1 MVPSGELHIAA
12 VDYSHTH
19 HPYFCIVKHRC
30 DICTSCWCWLIHG
43 GQSQPWWLWW
53 TAWSSLLLMI
63 MLMLVVDDDDDD
75 RDKDGD
81 VQGLWGQSRESPLP
95 PHSQRW
101 SHLNW
106 ALSPKA
112 SSSSICDWYWSTMTN
127 SSVCKS
133 GTFSVGSFDW
143 PPFTIV
149 AKAIHHI
156 QIPSLSGNPSLG
168 HVLSCQGL
176 GRNKTSKLSP
186 LFPGGSL

>member
-1 MVPSGELHIAA
+1 MITFDWPCWNQWDAELELLMVPSGELHIAA

-30 DICTSCWCWLIHG
+30 DICTSCWCLLIHG

-101 SHLNW
+101 SHLN
-106 ALSPKA
+106 LTVSSKA
-112 SSSSICDWYWSTMTN
+112 SSWSWNIKCDWYWSTKQVWQLMSRKLWPATLHN
-127 SSVCKS
+127 CSQGYPPHSDSKS
-133 GTFSVGSFDW
+133 FW
-143 PPFTIV
+143 QP
-149 AKAIHHI
+149 
-156 QIPSLSGNPSLG
+156 
-168 HVLSCQGL
+168 
-176 GRNKTSKLSP
+176 
-186 LFPGGSL
+186 